1 LTAGAPP
8 CLTRRF
14 GKEDGRQG
22 NDGMTGWIRR
32 FALGAAALV
41 LAFAAAMPARAETIA
56 RVAISQLPPA
66 LGNPHRATNAPIT
79 FTLSAM
85 FDPLTL
91 LTADGRVVPWLAER
105 WEALSPTVW
114 RFHLRPNV
122 KFSNGER
129 LTARAVVDA
138 FAYLASPEGRGD
150 SVARELSSVKAARAI
165 DDLTV
170 EIETAVPNPML
181 HREVATLRIVAP
193 DAWAKLGPEGFARA
207 PIGTGPF
214 AVESWTPGKIVLKA
228 FKDSWRKP
236 QVDRLEILAIPETAG
251 RLQALLSGQVDIAM
265 GLGPELRPTIE
276 AGGGKLQSGN
286 RGVVYVIGFQT
297 MKGGPLAD
305 ARVRQ
310 ALNYAVDKQ
319 RLVDTFL
326 DGAVK
331 VASQGAVSTAFGFN
345 PAIKP
350 YPYDPAKAKALLK
363 EAGYEKG
370 FAATLEA
377 TIDWN
382 PNDGA
387 ILQQTAADL
396 AAVGVR
402 VDIRPIT
409 VPDLMT
415 KTQQGTWAHEM
426 FATSYNNSPPLEALR
441 PLRFHSCMAP
451 QPWFC
456 DARIQPKIDAA
467 YATGDLAERER
478 LSHEI
483 AKFYH
488 DEAASLFLHEVAEF
502 NGLGRTVKSFRNENG
517 WVLYETIALSK

>member
-1 LTAGAPP
+1 MILTKAMR
-8 CLTRRF
+8 CL
-14 GKEDGRQG
+14 
-22 NDGMTGWIRR
+22 
-32 FALGAAALV
+32 L
-41 LAFAAAMPARAETIA
+41 AAMLAAFLAAGPAFAETIA
-56 RVAISQLPPA
+56 RLAVNQLPPS
-66 LGNPHRATNAPIT
+66 LGNPHRATNAPVT

-91 LTADGRVVPWLAER
+91 VKADGTVVPWLAER
-105 WEALSPTVW
+105 WEMTGPTSW
-114 RFHLRPNV
+114 RFYLRPNV
-122 KFSNGER
+122 KFSNGEAF
-129 LTARAVVDA
+129 TSRAVVDVIE
-138 FAYLASPEGRGD
+138 YLLSEQGRGD
-150 SVARELSSVKAARAI
+150 AVAREMVSVKSAKAI
-165 DDLTV
+165 DELTV
-170 EIETAVPNPML
+170 EVETAVPNPML
-181 HREVATLRIVAP
+181 YREVATLRIVAP
-193 DAWAKLGPEGFARA
+193 DAWAKLGPEGFSRA
-207 PIGTGPF
+207 PVGTGPF
-214 AVESWTPGKIVLKA
+214 AVVSWVPGKITLKA

-251 RLQALLSGQVDIAM
+251 RLQALLSGQVDVSM

-276 AGGGKLQSGN
+276 AGGGRLQAGN
-286 RGVVYVIGFQT
+286 RGVIYVLGFQT

-305 ARVRQ
+305 ARVRR
-310 ALNYAVDKQ
+310 AFNYAVDKQ

-345 PAIKP
+345 PDVKP

-370 FAATLEA
+370 ITVTLEA

-396 AAVGVR
+396 AAVGI
-402 VDIRPIT
+402 DMKIRPIT

-415 KTQQGTWAHEM
+415 KTQQGTWAHDM

-441 PLRFHSCMAP
+441 PLRFHSCIAP
-451 QPWFC
+451 NPWFC
-456 DARIQPKIDAA
+456 DARIQPKIDTA
-467 YATGDLAERER
+467 YSTADLAERER
-478 LSHEI
+478 LSKEI

-488 DEAASLFLHEVAEF
+488 DEAVSLFLHEVGEF
-502 NGLGRTVKSFRNENG
+502 NGLSRRVQSFKNENG
-517 WVLYETIALSK
+517 WVLYETIALGE